1 LQGIGASSE
10 EILAPSQ
17 MAISFKSR
25 VAAHYWQNA
34 GVSEIPSLPQV
45 ILPDNRRFLV
55 SLPSLQAP
63 QFPWAAKLEDL
74 LTPAAVPQKRLEPP
88 NLWDRVLTS
97 ARHYLHTPYRLGSSL
112 RSGRTTDCS
121 GFVQYVY
128 QKCDIDLPR
137 SSASQ
142 ARLGK
147 VAART
152 MDFAKL
158 RPGDLLFFSRGGKN
172 IGHVGIYLGE
182 GEMIHASTR
191 RRGVSVTNLRQP
203 YYEASFVV
211 AKRVL

>member
-1 LQGIGASSE
+1 MGEG
-10 EILAPSQ
+10 ILAPSQ
-17 MAISFKSR
+17 KDISFKSR
-25 VAAHYWQNA
+25 GAAHYWQNA
-34 GVSEIPSLPQV
+34 GVSETPPLPQV
-45 ILPDNRRFLV
+45 MLPENRFLV

-63 QFPWAAKLEDL
+63 QFPLAAKIEDL
-74 LTPAAVPQKRLEPP
+74 LTPAPGPQKRLEPP

-121 GFVQYVY
+121 GFVQYIY

-137 SSASQ
+137 SSADQ

-147 VAART
+147 VAAHT

-158 RPGDLLFFSRGGKN
+158 RPGDLLFFSRGGKH

-191 RRGVSVTNLRQP
+191 RRGVSVTDLRQP

-211 AKRVL
+211 AKRVF